1 METDDRRKSP
11 ERIRAGAT
19 ASRRSDRYERRYW
32 EVMDAAA
39 AVFAE
44 RGYHGAS
51 TQDIA
56 DRLGIRQAS
65 LYYYFT
71 SKEAAL
77 EEVAYR
83 GVEAFVEGLAAIEAR
98 GGPAGERL
106 RAAVLNH
113 LHPLRD
119 RTDYVRV
126 FNFERR
132 FLPPGSRRGIAA
144 MGRRYED
151 MIEGLLASGIED
163 GVFRTDLDCR
173 LSALALIGLLNSVT
187 TWFGRREHQRTIDQI
202 AERYTTLFIE
212 GIAANGGT
220 GTTQNHRG
228 NDR

>member
-1 METDDRRKSP
+1 MDPADRHSPP
-11 ERIRAGAT
+11 ERVRAT
-19 ASRRSDRYERRYW
+19 AAAPRRSNRYERRYW
-32 EVMDAAA
+32 EVIDAAA

-65 LYYYFT
+65 LYYYFA

-83 GVEAFVEGLAAIEAR
+83 GVEAFVEGLAAIEAE
-98 GGPAGERL
+98 GGPVTERL
-106 RAAVLNH
+106 RRAVLNH

-126 FNFERR
+126 FTFERR
-132 FLPPGSRRGIAA
+132 FLPPGSRRGISTMA
-144 MGRRYED
+144 RRYED
-151 MIEGLLASGIED
+151 MIESLLATGAED
-163 GVFRTDLDCR
+163 GTFRSDIDTR
-173 LSALALIGLLNSVT
+173 LTALALIGLLNSVA
-187 TWFGRREHQRTIDQI
+187 TWYGRREHHRTIDDI
-202 AERYTTLFIE
+202 AAHYTDLFIK
-212 GIAANGGT
+212 GISASGGVR
-220 GTTQNHRG
+220 TTQEKRG